1 MPRYLI
7 DVNLPRYF
15 SVWNTDD
22 YVHQADMDMRKPDED
37 IWLAARENG
46 YTIISKDSDFS
57 NRILLSSP
65 PPKVIHIRLG
75 NVSMRVFH
83 RAISLCWDEVLLLSE
98 THKLVT
104 VYADRIEA
112 VR

>member
-15 SVWNTDD
+15 SLWNTDE
-22 YVHQADMDMRKPDED
+22 YIHQADIDFRSSDER
-37 IWLAARENG
+37 IWSFAKDSDL
-46 YTIISKDSDFS
+46 TIISKDSDFS

-65 PPKVIHIRLG
+65 PPRVIHIRLG
-75 NVSMRVFH
+75 NMSMADFH
-83 RAISLCWDEVLLLSE
+83 RTISGCWDKVISLSV
-98 THKLVT
+98 THKLVA
-104 VYADRIEA
+104 VYTDRIEA

>member
-15 SVWNTDD
+15 SVWNTED
-22 YVHQADMDMRKPDED
+22 YVYQASIDIRSSDGD
-37 IWLAARENG
+37 IWAAARENSL
-46 YTIISKDSDFS
+46 TIISKDSDFS
-57 NRILLSSP
+57 NRVLLSSP
-65 PPKVIHIRLG
+65 PPRVIHIRLG
-75 NVSMRVFH
+75 NMSMTAFH
-83 RAISLCWDEVLLLSE
+83 RIISSCWNDVLHLSE